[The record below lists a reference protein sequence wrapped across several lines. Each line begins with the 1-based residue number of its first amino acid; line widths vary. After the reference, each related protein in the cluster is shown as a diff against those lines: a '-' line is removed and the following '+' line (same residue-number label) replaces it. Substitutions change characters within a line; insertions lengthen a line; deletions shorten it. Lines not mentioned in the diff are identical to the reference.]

1 MQKRFTSKHFDMD
14 GVIFDSEPYHVK
26 AEIATCLRNGIDID
40 QSQWSGFKGRTSLDI
55 FSHIIAQ
62 YGDPT
67 KYTPEQLV
75 AAKTEEFI
83 GIIETRG
90 INPIPGVMAYL
101 EWCRSNFERV
111 ALVTSSNRRVQSH
124 LCEKIGITG
133 LFDAI
138 TTGDDITNG
147 KPAPDP
153 YILSQLKLRS
163 FPHQSIVT
171 EDSESGITS
180 AVRADCSVLAIATS
194 HTVDEIARFETQ
206 PTYIAPDYENA
217 KNTLHM
223 VMTSV

>member
-1 MQKRFTSKHFDMD
+1 MRYTTKHFDMD
-14 GVIFDSEPYHVK
+14 GVIFDSEPYHVE
-26 AEIATCLRNGIDID
+26 AELATCSHSGIDID
-40 QSQWSGFKGRTSLDI
+40 RSEWTGFKGRTSLDI
-55 FSHIIAQ
+55 FSYIIAQ
-62 YGDPT
+62 YGDPA
-67 KYTPEQLV
+67 KHTPEQLV

-83 GIIETRG
+83 GIVDTRG

-111 ALVTSSNRRVQSH
+111 ALVTSSNRRVQSY
-124 LCEKIGITG
+124 LCEKIGIAS

-153 YILSQLKLRS
+153 YILSLLKLRS

-171 EDSESGITS
+171 EDSESGILS
-180 AVRADCSVLAIATS
+180 AHRAGCDVLAIATS
-194 HTVDEIARFETQ
+194 HTADEIGTFETQ
-206 PTYIAPDYENA
+206 PTYIAPDYEIA
-217 KNTLHM
+217 KNTLHK